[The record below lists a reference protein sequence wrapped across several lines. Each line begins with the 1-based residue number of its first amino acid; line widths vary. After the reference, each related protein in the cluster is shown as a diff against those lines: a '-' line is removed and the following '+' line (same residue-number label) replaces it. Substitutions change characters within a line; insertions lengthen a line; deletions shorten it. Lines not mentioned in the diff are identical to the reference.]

1 MRFSFAAKSFGEKQ
15 ILQPVSISL
24 EDSKVTALLGPSGV
38 GKTTLLR
45 LVAGLDADDSGKR
58 QSAHRIGFLF
68 QEPRLIPWL
77 TVREN
82 IELVAAQ
89 DGWLTRIGLAGTEN
103 LYPRQLS
110 LGMARRVALARAL
123 AFKPDLLV
131 LDEPFA
137 SLDGETAMQV
147 KDLLRKT
154 FRDAPV
160 TTLLVTHDEKDLSDL
175 ATQAFRL
182 QGRPAQLN
190 RA

>member
-1 MRFSFAAKSFGEKQ
+1 MEFRFTAKHFDKTQ

-24 EDSKVTALLGPSGV
+24 EDGKVTALLGPSGV

-45 LVAGLDADDSGKR
+45 LVAGLDTDDSGKR
-58 QSAHRIGFLF
+58 QSEHRIGFVF
-68 QEPRLIPWL
+68 QEPRLMPWL

-82 IELVAAQ
+82 IELVAPQ
-89 DGWLTRIGLAGTEN
+89 DAWLAWLGLAGTEN

-137 SLDGETAMQV
+137 SLDAETAAQV
-147 KDLLRKT
+147 RELLGKT
-154 FRDAPV
+154 FREVPV
-160 TTLLVTHDEKDLSDL
+160 TTLLVTHDEKDVADL
-175 ATQAFRL
+175 ATQVYRL
-182 QGRPAQLN
+182 QGRPATLN